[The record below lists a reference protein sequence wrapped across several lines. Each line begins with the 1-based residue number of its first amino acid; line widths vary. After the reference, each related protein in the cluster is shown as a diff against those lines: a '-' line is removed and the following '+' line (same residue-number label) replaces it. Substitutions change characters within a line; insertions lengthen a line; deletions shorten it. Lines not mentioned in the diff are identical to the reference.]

1 MKNKIMKL
9 LEKYGEMQANLLSD
23 ALREKMADDII
34 KIVEATDTSKTNRQQ
49 AMGDNVIWNLMQWKY

>member
-1 MKNKIMKL
+1 MKL

-49 AMGDNVIWNLMQWKY
+49 AMGDNVI